1 VARKRGNGE
10 GGISRRKDGR
20 WEARYYVDTP
30 DGRKRKTIYARTR
43 KEVAEKLARALT
55 EQQEASPA
63 FVPTSITVSEFFAQ
77 YDEVAK
83 HTMKRRGF
91 ETYHD
96 IARLHLLPAL
106 GSWKLED
113 LTREYVQRVY
123 SQKRDAGLSAARVR
137 RIHGVLA
144 SALNLAVRW
153 RLIDRNVCE
162 EVSPPRVPPP
172 EIRPLNQEEAK
183 RFLAAAE
190 GDRYHA
196 LYVLGVTSGARIGEL
211 GGLFYSDLDLLHRVM
226 RVQRALITGRGGQTF
241 EPPKTSN
248 SRRSIGLPKRAVG
261 ALERHRERQAA
272 EGFPVEGDVLV
283 FTNKVGKPINP
294 SHLLCRSFK
303 PLLKRADLPD
313 TTFHAATR
321 HTFCCLS
328 LLQGVNAKSVSLA
341 MGHSS
346 VAFTLSRY
354 ASYIPDYGDT
364 ADGMD
369 AALE

>member
-20 WEARYYVDTP
+20 WEARYYVNNP
-30 DGRKRKTIYARTR
+30 DGRKRRTLYAKTR
-43 KEVAEKLARALT
+43 KEVAEKLAKVIT
-55 EQQEASPA
+55 EQKTSPT
-63 FVPTSITVSEFFAQ
+63 FVPTNITVGKFFAQ
-77 YDEVAK
+77 YENAVK
-83 HTMKRRGF
+83 HTMKRRSF
-91 ETYHD
+91 ETYRD
-96 IARLHLLPAL
+96 IARLHLLPAF
-106 GSWKLED
+106 GDSKLKH
-113 LTREYVQRVY
+113 LAREHVQLMY

-137 RIHGVLA
+137 RIHGVLT

-153 RLIDRNVCE
+153 RLIDHNICK

-172 EIRPLNQEEAK
+172 EIRAFSQEEAK
-183 RFLAAAE
+183 RFLVAAE
-190 GDRYHA
+190 GDRYYA
-196 LYVLGVTSGARIGEL
+196 LYVVGITSGARMGEL
-211 GGLFYSDLDLLHRVM
+211 GGLFYSDLDLPRRVM
-226 RVQRALITGRGGQTF
+226 RIQRALITGRGGQTF

-248 SRRSIGLPKRAVG
+248 SRRSIGLTKRAVE
-261 ALERHRERQAA
+261 ALECHRERQAA
-272 EGFPVEGDVLV
+272 EGSPVESDALV
-283 FTNKVGKPINP
+283 FTNTVGKPINP

-303 PLLKRADLPD
+303 PILKRAALPD

-328 LLQGVNAKSVSLA
+328 LQQGTNAKSVSLA

-354 ASYIPDYGDT
+354 ASYIPNYGDT